1 MCFGLLSIKQGLFP
15 AFPKMEEMTA
25 SVGFFILFVHVNPM
39 FINLHGPETFS
50 SQSV

>member
-1 MCFGLLSIKQGLFP
+1 MCFGLLSIKPGLFP

-39 FINLHGPETFS
+39 FINLHGPERFF